1 MEDSLPLEKFQQPHS
16 LASPRG
22 QRRGH
27 ARERTQLAQDEN
39 RLRDFPEERT
49 AFERWL
55 LSAYYVETLSQ
66 NVERQVASSTER
78 QRCQAGALVPAGL
91 ASYANRRRS
100 DLRRKSMPGHI
111 SRSTAWIPSR
121 VEREARAYV
130 REIFRLFGQMYARRV
145 ALRRIRVAP

>member
-49 AFERWL
+49 AFERWF
-55 LSAYYVETLSQ
+55 LSAYYVETLSD

-91 ASYANRRRS
+91 ASYANTRRS
-100 DLRRKSMPGHI
+100 SLRRQSVSELISKS
-111 SRSTAWIPSR
+111 SAWIPSR
-121 VEREARAYV
+121 AERRARADV
-130 REIFRLFGQMYARRV
+130 WQIFGLFGQMHARRV
-145 ALRRIRVAP
+145 VV

>member
-1 MEDSLPLEKFQQPHS
+1 MRYVSM
-16 LASPRG
+16 
-22 QRRGH
+22 
-27 ARERTQLAQDEN
+27 
-39 RLRDFPEERT
+39 PEERT
-49 AFERWL
+49 AFGWRY
-55 LSAYYVETLSQ
+55 LSAYYVETLSD
-66 NVERQVASSTER
+66 NVERQVASGTER

-100 DLRRKSMPGHI
+100 DLRRKSMSAFI